1 MSVLLDDACLVV
13 VVIVVEVL
21 QSGLRSYRGTGRV
34 WGIRMKIERGAQCF
48 GRPIVSKER
57 QILQKQGLTSFL
69 NMKH

>member
-1 MSVLLDDACLVV
+1 MLSGGGDSGGGVAKWVKVLPRYG
-13 VVIVVEVL
+13 
-21 QSGLRSYRGTGRV
+21 SGLGDYS
-34 WGIRMKIERGAQCF
+34 RMKIERGAQCF